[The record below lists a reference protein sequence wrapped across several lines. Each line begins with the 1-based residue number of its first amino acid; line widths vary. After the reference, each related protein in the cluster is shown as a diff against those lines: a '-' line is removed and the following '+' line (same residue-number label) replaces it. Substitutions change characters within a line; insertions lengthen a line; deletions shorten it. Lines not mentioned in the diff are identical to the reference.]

1 MAAILLWKDRSMKFN
16 FSLLLVFFVTAL
28 LALSGCLF
36 KQSISYRL
44 KNREL
49 ILQNDSLISVNIE
62 LKRELQEV
70 QGDSLLKRKRST
82 VYSK

>member
-1 MAAILLWKDRSMKFN
+1 LLWKERSMKFN
-16 FSLLLVFFVTAL
+16 FSLFLVFFVTAL

-36 KQSISYRL
+36 KQGISYKM

-62 LKRELQEV
+62 LKRTLQKIQE
-70 QGDSLLKRKRST
+70 DSLSKRKRAT
-82 VYSK
+82 AWSK

>member
-1 MAAILLWKDRSMKFN
+1 MKLN
-16 FSLLLVFFVTAL
+16 ISLFLVCFVMGL

-36 KQSISYRL
+36 KQSTSYRL

-62 LKRELQEV
+62 LKQELEKV
-70 QGDSLLKRKRST
+70 QKVAEPKRRRST
-82 VYSK
+82 AWVK

>member
-1 MAAILLWKDRSMKFN
+1 MKFN
-16 FSLLLVFFVTAL
+16 YSLLLVFFVTAL

-36 KQSISYRL
+36 KQSVSYKL

-62 LKRELQEV
+62 LKKELEKI
-70 QGDSLLKRKRST
+70 QGDSLVKRKRST
-82 VYSK
+82 AWSK